1 MKYYGNFLSFNL
13 ILVSTVTLSL
23 VDEKKVS
30 ALGCD
35 TYYRVTGQIAGCTD
49 VSTENI
55 RDLWLEKYS
64 ICLERQIDREISIYR
79 GKLRTY
85 SVDRQDGFEQNQLNN
100 TSLQNANV
108 PSLSLSNNYLTRY
121 RGSADFC
128 ARESE

>member
-13 ILVSTVTLSL
+13 ILVSIVTLSL

-49 VSTENI
+49 ISTENI
-55 RDLWLEKYS
+55 RDLWLKKYS
-64 ICLERQIDREISIYR
+64 ICLERQIDQEISIYR

-85 SVDRQDGFEQNQLNN
+85 YVDLQDDSEQNQLNN
-100 TSLQNANV
+100 SLQNINI

-121 RGSADFC
+121 RGSANFC
-128 ARESE
+128 DQESK